1 MVREEL
7 VDMEKAEDAMNEKIL
22 DKHFESIRETLL
34 KKFETSKII
43 KHPGTVGS
51 VRELFI
57 REFLQSHLPDNLR
70 ITSGIIFDSKDNFS
84 KQQDLVLYR
93 TNFPKLDFGM
103 SAVDLLFAEGVL
115 ATIEVKSNLTVSNI
129 ETVLKNILSVKKLQK
144 SILGS
149 TGIGVTHNF
158 PLTKILSV
166 VFAYNG
172 SELNQIKDE
181 IGVIWINHWD
191 EDFDKLPDMVIVLNR
206 GILIRNSGELLPKE
220 DKSIIYLEEGDA
232 PFGPSNPNTVP
243 FSTSKLRSLRTIFAS
258 KLFVRF
264 FTSNIFSFIAM
275 LLTLT

>member
-1 MVREEL
+1 
-7 VDMEKAEDAMNEKIL
+7 MNEKTL

-103 SAVDLLFAEGVL
+103 SAVDLLFVEGVL

-129 ETVLKNILSVKKLQK
+129 GTVLENILSVKNLQK

-158 PLTKILSV
+158 PLTKILTVIFS
-166 VFAYNG
+166 YHG
-172 SELNQIKDE
+172 SNLDKIVDA
-181 IGVIWINHWD
+181 IGCFGEGI
-191 EDFDKLPDMVIVLNR
+191 EMLPDMVIVLNR
-206 GILIRNSGELLPKE
+206 GILIKNSGELLPKDE
-220 DKSIIYLEEGDA
+220 YALYLEQEK
-232 PFGPSNPNTVP
+232 SNCLKILFLKLTEIAGT
-243 FSTSKLRSLRTIFAS
+243 FSN
-258 KLFVRF
+258 VMV
-264 FTSNIFSFIAM
+264 NWNDY
-275 LLTLT
+275 

>member
-1 MVREEL
+1 MHYS
-7 VDMEKAEDAMNEKIL
+7 MNEKTL
-22 DKHFESIRETLL
+22 DKHFESIRKTLL
-34 KKFETSKII
+34 EKFNTSKII

-70 ITSGIIFDSKDNFS
+70 ITSGIIFDSKGNSS

-93 TNFPKLDFGM
+93 ANFPKIGM
-103 SAVDLLFAEGVL
+103 SKADLLFVEGVL

-129 ETVLKNILSVKKLQK
+129 GTVLENILSVKNLQK

-172 SELNQIKDE
+172 SELNQIEKE
-181 IGVIWINHWD
+181 IGERWINSWD
-191 EDFDKLPDMVIVLNR
+191 EDIDKLPDMVIVLNR

-220 DKSIIYLEEGDA
+220 DKSIIYLEENDKSKCLKLLFLKLTEIAGT
-232 PFGPSNPNTVP
+232 FSNVMVNW
-243 FSTSKLRSLRTIFAS
+243 
-258 KLFVRF
+258 
-264 FTSNIFSFIAM
+264 NDYC
-275 LLTLT
+275 

>member
-1 MVREEL
+1 
-7 VDMEKAEDAMNEKIL
+7 MNEKTL

-93 TNFPKLDFGM
+93 TNYPKLDFGM
-103 SAVDLLFAEGVL
+103 SAVDLLFVEGVL

-129 ETVLKNILSVKKLQK
+129 GTVLENILSVKKLQE

-149 TGIGVTHNF
+149 TGIGVTHNV
-158 PLTKILSV
+158 PLTKRLSV
-166 VFAYNG
+166 VFSYNG
-172 SELNQIKDE
+172 SEFPHIEEE
-181 IGVIWINHWD
+181 IGERWINSWD
-191 EDFDKLPDMVIVLNR
+191 EDINKLPDMVIVLNR
-206 GILIRNSGELLPKE
+206 GILIKNSGELLPKDE
-220 DKSIIYLEEGDA
+220 DALYLGQEN
-232 PFGPSNPNTVP
+232 SNYLKILFLKLTEIAGT
-243 FSTSKLRSLRTIFAS
+243 FSN
-258 KLFVRF
+258 VMV
-264 FTSNIFSFIAM
+264 NWNDYC
-275 LLTLT
+275 

>member
-1 MVREEL
+1 
-7 VDMEKAEDAMNEKIL
+7 MNEKTL

-103 SAVDLLFAEGVL
+103 SAVDLLLVEGVL
-115 ATIEVKSNLTVSNI
+115 ATIEVKSTLTVSNI
-129 ETVLKNILSVKKLQK
+129 GTVLENILSVKKLQK

-158 PLTKILSV
+158 PLTKILTVIFS
-166 VFAYNG
+166 YQG
-172 SELNQIKDE
+172 SNLDKIVDA
-181 IGVIWINHWD
+181 IGYFGEGI
-191 EDFDKLPDMVIVLNR
+191 EMLPDMVIVLNR
-206 GILIRNSGELLPKE
+206 GILIKNSGELLPKDE
-220 DKSIIYLEEGDA
+220 DALYLEQEN
-232 PFGPSNPNTVP
+232 SNYLKILFLKLTEIAGT
-243 FSTSKLRSLRTIFAS
+243 FSN
-258 KLFVRF
+258 VMV
-264 FTSNIFSFIAM
+264 NWNDY
-275 LLTLT
+275 